1 MHKLV
6 LIRHG
11 ESEWN
16 KENRFTGWKDVD
28 LSERGRT
35 EAKAA
40 GQLLKTEGFVF
51 DEAYTSVLKRAI
63 RTLWTI
69 LDEMDLMWIPET
81 KSWLLNERHYGALQ
95 GLNKAETA
103 AQYGEEQVLVW
114 RRSYDIP
121 PGVLDETDKRWL
133 GKDPRYASIE
143 AGKFPGAEALKQTVE
158 RVVPY
163 FEHEIMPKIA
173 AGKRILIAAHG
184 NSLRAL
190 VKYLDAISD
199 EEIVKYNIP
208 TGIPLVF
215 ELDDDLKPTK
225 SYYLGD
231 ADAIK
236 AAQDA
241 VANQG
246 KAKQV

>member
-11 ESEWN
+11 ESQWN
-16 KENRFTGWKDVD
+16 KENRFTGWNDID
-28 LSERGRT
+28 LSDKGRT
-35 EAKAA
+35 EAAAA
-40 GQLLKTEGFVF
+40 GKLLKEEGFVF

-63 RTLWTI
+63 RTLWII

-81 KSWLLNERHYGALQ
+81 KSWMLNERAYGALQ

-103 AQYGEEQVLVW
+103 AQYGEEQVLIW

-121 PGVLDETDKRWL
+121 PNALEETDERYL
-133 GKDPRYASIE
+133 GKDPRYCTIE
-143 AGKFPGAEALKQTVE
+143 PGKFPKTECLKDTVA
-158 RVVPY
+158 RVGPY
-163 FEHEIMPKIA
+163 FEAEIMPKIKD
-173 AGKRILIAAHG
+173 GKRLIIAAHG

-190 VKYLDAISD
+190 VKYLDSISD
-199 EEIVKYNIP
+199 EDIVMLNIP
-208 TGIPLVF
+208 TGIPLVY
-215 ELDDDLKPTK
+215 ELDDDLEPVK
-225 SYYLGD
+225 SYYLGN

-246 KAKQV
+246 KAK

>member
-28 LSERGRT
+28 LSEKGRA
-35 EAKAA
+35 EALAA
-40 GQLLKTEGFVF
+40 GRLLKNEGFIF

-63 RTLWTI
+63 RTLWII

-103 AQYGEEQVLVW
+103 AQYGEEKVLLW

-121 PGVLDETDKRWL
+121 PGLLEESDERWL
-133 GKDPRYASIE
+133 GKDPRYASVDP
-143 AGKFPGAEALKQTVE
+143 AKFPRSEALKQTVE

-163 FEHEIMPKIA
+163 FQTEIMPKVA
-173 AGKRILIAAHG
+173 AGRRILIAAHG

-199 EEIVKYNIP
+199 NDIIKYNIP
-208 TGIPLVF
+208 TGIPLVY
-215 ELDDDLKPTK
+215 ELDKDAKPVGNH
-225 SYYLGD
+225 YLGD
-231 ADAIK
+231 AEAIK
-236 AAQDA
+236 AAQQA

-246 KAKQV
+246 KAK

>member
-11 ESEWN
+11 ESQWN
-16 KENRFTGWKDVD
+16 KENRFTGWKDID
-28 LSERGRT
+28 LSEKGIE
-35 EAKAA
+35 EAHSA
-40 GQLLKTEGFVF
+40 GKLLKAEGFEF

-63 RTLWTI
+63 RTLWI
-69 LDEMDLMWIPET
+69 VLDEMDLMWIPVT

-103 AQYGEEQVLVW
+103 AQYGDEQVLVW

-121 PGVLDETDKRWL
+121 PGLLEDTDERWL
-133 GKDPRYASIE
+133 GKDRRYSAIE
-143 AGKFPGAEALKQTVE
+143 AGTFPKAEALKQTVE

-163 FEHEIMPKIA
+163 FQHEIMPKIK
-173 AGKRILIAAHG
+173 AGKQILIAAHG

-199 EEIVKYNIP
+199 ADIIQYNIP

-215 ELDDDLKPTK
+215 ELDDELKPTK

-231 ADAIK
+231 ANAIK

-241 VANQG
+241 VASQG
-246 KAKQV
+246 KAK

>member
-28 LSERGRT
+28 LSDRGKE
-35 EAKAA
+35 EAHAA
-40 GQLLKTEGFVF
+40 GKLLRAEGFTF

-63 RTLWTI
+63 RTLWII

-103 AQYGEEQVLVW
+103 AQYGEEQVLIW

-121 PGVLDETDKRWL
+121 PGMLDETDERWL
-133 GKDPRYASIE
+133 GKDPRYAAIE
-143 AGKFPGAEALKQTVE
+143 PAKFPRAEALKQTVE

-163 FEHEIMPKIA
+163 FSSEIMPKVA

-199 EEIVKYNIP
+199 EDIIKYNIP

-215 ELDDDLKPTK
+215 ELDENAKPTK

-231 ADAIK
+231 QDAIK

-246 KAKQV
+246 KAK